1 MLGSSK
7 RLCGKL
13 FEGVRSRKLS
23 ANNSLTRQRVV
34 LRFSSNPCAVNGKL
48 ELCQLVVK
56 SRRHWVR
63 DLEISLRQTSLIGKR
78 DVCVM
83 PSLIVFRFSKIL
95 GRDSDWSPH
104 RGQGAN
110 RFWLAAIK
118 IWSHNVCG
126 DFFNLNLKNNKG
138 NRRRLQEG

>member
-13 FEGVRSRKLS
+13 FEGGRARKLS
-23 ANNSLTRQRVV
+23 ANNSLTRQQAV
-34 LRFSSNPCAVNGKL
+34 LCFSSDPCAVNEKV

-56 SRRHWVR
+56 SRRYWVR

-83 PSLIVFRFSKIL
+83 PSLIVSRFSKIL

-104 RGQGAN
+104 SGHGAN

-126 DFFNLNLKNNKG
+126 DFFNLNFKNNNG